1 MRPFQ
6 TLSAARDNFLRW
18 SLHREI
24 VLRETQLYIFNI
36 IQNFLNTVGTTL
48 FSMSKSTIDYIFSQE
63 FQISF
68 RLFEAKFIPRIY
80 VKGKFSKEIWKGTR
94 SNVLT

>member
-24 VLRETQLYIFNI
+24 VLGETQLYIFNI
-36 IQNFLNTVGTTL
+36 LQNFLNTAGITL

-68 RLFEAKFIPRIY
+68 RLFEAKFIPQIY
-80 VKGKFSKEIWKGTR
+80 VKGKFSREIWKGTR

>member
-6 TLSAARDNFLRW
+6 TLSARDNFFCFF
-18 SLHREI
+18 LHREI
-24 VLRETQLYIFNI
+24 VLGETQLYIFNI
-36 IQNFLNTVGTTL
+36 LQNFLNTAGITL
-48 FSMSKSTIDYIFSQE
+48 FSMSTKSTIDYIFSQE

-68 RLFEAKFIPRIY
+68 RLFEAKFIPRVY